1 LNVQKPARLK
11 RNSKVA
17 VISPSSN
24 PDHVGIQI
32 GLELL
37 KKAGLKVI
45 LGDTTRKL
53 LTRGGTAAEDRL
65 RAKDFNW
72 AFKDDS
78 IDGVLCATG
87 GYGSLRILDL
97 LDYDMIR
104 DHPKVFLGFSDITAF
119 HLALTQL
126 CNMITFH
133 GPVVDIEVTK
143 GAEDTQLGK
152 QDLRT
157 VIRQLM
163 GQQEIVD
170 IRNPPGGM
178 MLMTINDGKAS
189 GRLCGGNLCLVTG
202 TLGSR
207 YEIDTKGKILML
219 EEIRETYYY
228 LESHLTQLR
237 LTRKLDQASGV
248 IIGEISETLKPEGP
262 TPSVEEIVRERV
274 GGTGRPSIWGLCC
287 GHGKRNMLLPLNA
300 KVSLDASERRIKVV
314 ESVLD

>member
-1 LNVQKPARLK
+1 M
-11 RNSKVA
+11 
-17 VISPSSN
+17 
-24 PDHVGIQI
+24 

-37 KKAGLKVI
+37 KKEGLRPV

-53 LTRGGTAAEDRL
+53 LTVKGTAAEDRQ
-65 RAKDFNW
+65 RANDFNW
-72 AFKDDS
+72 AFRDDS
-78 IDGVLCATG
+78 IDAVLCATG

-97 LDYDMIR
+97 LDYDMIK

-119 HLALTQL
+119 HIALTQL

-143 GAEDTQLGK
+143 GSEYLKLGK
-152 QDLRT
+152 QDLQT

-163 GQQEIVD
+163 GKKEIAEVK
-170 IRNPPGGM
+170 NPPGGM

-207 YEIDTKGKILML
+207 YEIDTKEKIFML

-237 LTRKLDQASGV
+237 LTKKLDQASGV
-248 IIGEISETLKPEGP
+248 IVGEIAETIKPEGP

-274 GGTGRPSIWGLCC
+274 GGTGNPSIWGLCC

-300 KVSLDASERRIKVV
+300 KVSLDASERRIRVV